1 MRLAATVVLL
11 VVLAAAPAGAASRQ
25 KYNWDDLGT
34 EFCRLTL
41 MGDLPGLRPLLSD
54 QLAAD
59 ISAAAASPAF
69 PPARILFQTYTNPVS
84 VCQAVTRNAAIVE
97 IRRGQPGGPGWS
109 EYLVVVP
116 APDGTTRI
124 DDVLFATRRS
134 DTLRARLGAYAGA
147 R

>member
-1 MRLAATVVLL
+1 MRLAATALL
-11 VVLAAAPAGAASRQ
+11 VALAATSADAASRQ

-59 ISAAAASPAF
+59 IEAAAGSPAM
-69 PPARILFQTYTNPVS
+69 PPPNVLFQTYTNDAP
-84 VCQAVTRNAAIVE
+84 VCQAITRNAALVE
-97 IRRGQPGGPGWS
+97 IRRGRPGGPGWR

-116 APDGTTRI
+116 AADGTTRI

-134 DTLRARLGAYAGA
+134 DTLRNRLAAYAGA

>member
-1 MRLAATVVLL
+1 MRLAAAALL
-11 VVLAAAPAGAASRQ
+11 LALAAPPADAASGSR
-25 KYNWDDLGT
+25 YDWDDLGT

-59 ISAAAASPAF
+59 IEAAAGSPAF
-69 PPARILFQTYTNPVS
+69 PPARILFQTYTNPVP

-97 IRRGQPGGPGWS
+97 IRRSQPGGPGWS

-116 APDGTTRI
+116 AMDGTTRI

-134 DTLRARLGAYAGA
+134 DTLRARLSAYAGA

>member
-1 MRLAATVVLL
+1 MRLAATVLL
-11 VVLAAAPAGAASRQ
+11 VALAAAPAGAASRQ

-41 MGDLPGLRPLLSD
+41 LGDLPGLRPLLSD

-59 ISAAAASPAF
+59 IQAAAGNPAF
-69 PPARILFQTYTNPVS
+69 PPARILFQTYTNQVPL
-84 VCQAVTRNAAIVE
+84 CQAVTRNAAIVE
-97 IRRGQPGGPGWS
+97 IRRGQPGGTGWS

-116 APDGTTRI
+116 AADGTTRI
-124 DDVLFATRRS
+124 DDVQFATRRS
-134 DTLRARLGAYAGA
+134 DTMRARHAAYAGA

>member
-1 MRLAATVVLL
+1 MRPAILLA
-11 VVLAAAPAGAASRQ
+11 LALALAAPANAASRL

-41 MGDLPGLRPLLSD
+41 MGDLPGMRPLLSD
-54 QLAAD
+54 QLAGA
-59 ISAAAASPAF
+59 IEAAAGNGQM
-69 PPARILFQTYTNPVS
+69 PPATLLFQTYSNAMPICKAT
-84 VCQAVTRNAAIVE
+84 TRNVALVE
-97 IRRGQPGGPGWS
+97 IRRSQPDGVGWS

-116 APDGTTRI
+116 AADGTTRI

-134 DTLRARLGAYAGA
+134 DTLRARLAYFAAA

>member
-1 MRLAATVVLL
+1 MRRAVSALLVLL
-11 VVLAAAPAGAASRQ
+11 VIAPACAAPKQ
-25 KYNWDDLGT
+25 TYNWDDLGT

-41 MGDLPGLRPLLSD
+41 MGDLPALRPLLSD

-59 ISAAAASPAF
+59 IEAAAGSPAF
-69 PPARILFQTYTNPVS
+69 PPARILFQTYTNPVP

-97 IRRGQPGGPGWS
+97 IRRGEPGGTGWS

-134 DTLRARLGAYAGA
+134 DTLRARLAGYAGA

>member
-1 MRLAATVVLL
+1 MRLAATLLL
-11 VVLAAAPAGAASRQ
+11 VALAAAPADAASRQ
-25 KYNWDDLGT
+25 KYDWDDLGT

-41 MGDLPGLRPLLSD
+41 MGDLPALRPLLSD

-59 ISAAAASPAF
+59 IAAAAGSPAF
-69 PPARILFQTYTNPVS
+69 PPARILFQTYSTPVP

-97 IRRGQPGGPGWS
+97 IRRSQPGGAGWS

-134 DTLRARLGAYAGA
+134 DTLRARLSAYAGA

>member
-1 MRLAATVVLL
+1 
-11 VVLAAAPAGAASRQ
+11 
-25 KYNWDDLGT
+25 
-34 EFCRLTL
+34 

-59 ISAAAASPAF
+59 IVAAAASPAM
-69 PPARILFQTYTNPVS
+69 PPARVLFQTYTNEVP
-84 VCQAVTRNAAIVE
+84 VCQAVTRNAAIIE
-97 IRRGQPGGPGWS
+97 IRRGPPGGPGWS

-134 DTLRARLGAYAGA
+134 DRCAPASRAYAGA

>member
-1 MRLAATVVLL
+1 MRLAATALL
-11 VVLAAAPAGAASRQ
+11 LALAAAPTEAASRQ
-25 KYNWDDLGT
+25 KYDWDDLGT

-41 MGDLPGLRPLLSD
+41 AGDLPGLRPLLSD

-59 ISAAAASPAF
+59 IQAAAGSPLM
-69 PPARILFQTYTNPVS
+69 PPPRILFQTYTNEVP

-97 IRRGQPGGPGWS
+97 IRRGRPGGPGWS

-116 APDGTTRI
+116 MADGTTRI

-134 DTLRARLGAYAGA
+134 DTLRARLGAYAGT

>member
-1 MRLAATVVLL
+1 MRLAAALL
-11 VVLAAAPAGAASRQ
+11 LALAGTQACAASNSG
-25 KYNWDDLGT
+25 YDWDDLGA

-41 MGDLPGLRPLLSD
+41 AGDLPGLRPLISD

-59 ISAAAASPAF
+59 IAAAWGSPAM
-69 PPARILFQTYTNPVS
+69 PPPRILFQTYVNPVPL
-84 VCQAVTRNAAIVE
+84 CEATTRNAAIVE
-97 IRRGQPGGPGWS
+97 IKRGQPGGPGWS

-116 APDGTTRI
+116 AADGTTRI

-134 DTLRARLGAYAGA
+134 DTLRARLAAYAGA

>member
-1 MRLAATVVLL
+1 MPRPPCCSPSLSL
-11 VVLAAAPAGAASRQ
+11 PADAASQ
-25 KYNWDDLGT
+25 KYDWDDLGT

-41 MGDLPGLRPLLSD
+41 AGDLPGLRPLLSD

-59 ISAAAASPAF
+59 IEAAAGSPAM
-69 PPARILFQTYTNPVS
+69 PPPRVLFQTYVNEVPL
-84 VCQAVTRNAAIVE
+84 CQAVTRNAAVVE

-116 APDGTTRI
+116 AFDGTTRI

-134 DTLRARLGAYAGA
+134 DTLRARLAAYAGA

>member
-1 MRLAATVVLL
+1 MRPAAALLLALAAS
-11 VVLAAAPAGAASRQ
+11 PADAASKPR
-25 KYNWDDLGT
+25 YDWDALGT

-41 MGDLPGLRPLLSD
+41 AGDLPGLRPLISD

-59 ISAAAASPAF
+59 IQAAAGSPLM
-69 PPARILFQTYTNPVS
+69 PPPRVLFQTYVNEVPL
-84 VCQAVTRNAAIVE
+84 CQAVTRNAAIVE
-97 IRRGQPGGPGWS
+97 IRRGRPGGLGWR

-134 DTLRARLGAYAGA
+134 DTLRARLAAYAGA

>member
-1 MRLAATVVLL
+1 MRLAAALL
-11 VVLAAAPAGAASRQ
+11 LALAATPAAAASNSP
-25 KYNWDDLGT
+25 YDWDALGT

-41 MGDLPGLRPLLSD
+41 AGDLQGLRPLISD

-59 ISAAAASPAF
+59 IEYAAGSPLM
-69 PPARILFQTYTNPVS
+69 PPPRILFQTYVNEVPL
-84 VCQAVTRNAAIVE
+84 CQAVTRNAAIVE
-97 IRRGQPGGPGWS
+97 IRRGQPNGPGWS

-116 APDGTTRI
+116 AADGTTRI

-134 DTLRARLGAYAGA
+134 DTLRARLTAYAAG